1 ALRTLLAQP
10 RAWKGVIDDQNLGRH
25 ELERIASDKTLH
37 YLLHPPRVAIVGA
50 PNVGKSTLANQLFAQ
65 ERSITADL
73 PGTTRDWVGEI
84 ANLDGLAVMLIDTP
98 GHRETHD
105 PIERESI
112 ARSRGEIESAD
123 IVVLVMDL
131 SQKSG
136 VDPTMLKNFPGAI
149 LVRNKSDLPSVV
161 AFDSKCSTIE
171 TVATIG
177 IGIDDLRKA
186 IRKKLGCDDIDP
198 TR

>member
-84 ANLDGLAVMLIDTP
+84 ANLDGLVVQLVDTP
-98 GHRETHD
+98 GIRDTSD
-105 PIERESI
+105 AIERQAI
-112 ARSRGEIESAD
+112 DRSRHQIEQAD
-123 IVVLVMDL
+123 LVVL
-131 SQKSG
+131 
-136 VDPTMLKNFPGAI
+136 A
-149 LVRNKSDLPSVV
+149 
-161 AFDSKCSTIE
+161 
-171 TVATIG
+171 
-177 IGIDDLRKA
+177 
-186 IRKKLGCDDIDP
+186 
-198 TR
+198 